1 MTTSMSIDS
10 REFGPLSRAV
20 LAALWQLERT
30 TSIDELAAHL
40 RIEPAALAP
49 VLQEMEAR
57 GLVSLD
63 PDTDE
68 VARLPHPRNPA
79 T

>member
-1 MTTSMSIDS
+1 MPTLMPIDS

-20 LAALWQLERT
+20 LATLWQLERT

-40 RIEPAALAP
+40 RIDPAALAP

-63 PDTDE
+63 ADTE
-68 VARLPHPRNPA
+68 KFARLPHPRHPP